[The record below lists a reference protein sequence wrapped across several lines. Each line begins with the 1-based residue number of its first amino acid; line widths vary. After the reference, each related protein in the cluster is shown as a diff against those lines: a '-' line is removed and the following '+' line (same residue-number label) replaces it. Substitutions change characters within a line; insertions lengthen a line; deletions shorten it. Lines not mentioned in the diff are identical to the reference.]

1 MRKPPV
7 LTVVLGVFAALLAI
21 APLGY
26 LVLRL
31 LEGFEAAANELSRPR
46 TLELLSNTVLLVVSV
61 SLTAL
66 VVGVVQAW
74 FVVRTNLNYPG
85 FYAVVAT
92 VPLAIPSYVLA
103 LGYSSIFPWF
113 SGFWASWLVL
123 SMATAPY
130 VFLAVSASLLR
141 VDIAAEEVG
150 RSLGY
155 SRLQVFLKITW
166 PQIRTS
172 ATAAVLLVA
181 LYVLSEF
188 GAIAL
193 LRFDT
198 FTRAIY
204 NAYRSSFDRTAAA
217 SLALVLVGLTLI
229 ILLLERRYRGDYLLQ
244 RPANPRRLRQE
255 LGRMQTPVT
264 LLLALFGLLGA
275 GLPMAALMNWTL
287 VGSSSTDFGN
297 LLVATLTSV
306 GIATLAAAL
315 VSIFALAVAIW
326 VVLHKNRFGSFI
338 EGLLWSNHALPAL
351 VVGLALV
358 FFGAN
363 VTPWIY
369 QSIWL
374 LMIAYLI
381 LFLPN
386 GLAAMSTPLAQVP
399 KGLTEVSQSLGESY
413 RKTLTKVILPIASP
427 GLIAA
432 SALVMLTV
440 LKELPATLL
449 LRPTGA
455 ETLATRMWSATEE
468 LAYAQA
474 APFALVLVIIAGLPA
489 LALNASVRKTY
500 SEVNDA

>member
-7 LTVVLGVFAALLAI
+7 LSVVLGVFAALAALLPIGYLLLRLFEGAEAAI
-21 APLGY
+21 A
-26 LVLRL
+26 
-31 LEGFEAAANELSRPR
+31 ELTRPR
-46 TLELLSNTVLLVVSV
+46 TLELIGNTVLLVLSVSV
-61 SLTAL
+61 SALLVGVIQAWL
-66 VVGVVQAW
+66 VV
-74 FVVRTNLNYPG
+74 RSNLKFPG
-85 FYAVVAT
+85 FYAVVST

-103 LGYSSIFPWF
+103 LGYVSIFPWF

-123 SMATAPY
+123 TMATAPY
-130 VFLAVSASLLR
+130 VFLAVSAALLR
-141 VDIAAEEVG
+141 VDVAAEEVG
-150 RSLGY
+150 RSLGL
-155 SRLQVFLKITW
+155 SKLQVFLKITW

-172 ATAAVLLVA
+172 ATAAVLLVS

-193 LRFDT
+193 LRYDT

-217 SLALVLVGLTLI
+217 SLAMVLIALTLVI
-229 ILLLERRYRGDYLLQ
+229 VLIERRYRGDYLLQ
-244 RPANPRRLRQE
+244 RPANPRRLKQD
-255 LGRMQTPVT
+255 LGRLEFPAT
-264 LLLALFGLLGA
+264 LLLALLGLLGA
-275 GLPMAALMNWTL
+275 GLPMAALLNWTL
-287 VGSSSTDFGN
+287 IGSSATDFEK
-297 LLVATLTSV
+297 LATATLSSLA
-306 GIATLAAAL
+306 IAVLAAIV
-315 VSIFALAVAIW
+315 VSVFALAVSIW
-326 VVLHKNRFGSFI
+326 VVLHKTKSGSI
-338 EGLLWSNHALPAL
+338 VEGVIWSNHALPAV

-363 VTPWIY
+363 ITPWIY

-374 LMIAYLI
+374 LIIAYLI

-386 GLAAMSTPLAQVP
+386 GLAAMATPLAQVP
-399 KGLTEVSQSLGESY
+399 KGLSEVAQSLGNSY
-413 RKTLTKVILPIASP
+413 RKILSRVILPIASP

-432 SALVMLTV
+432 AALVMLTV

-474 APFALVLVIIAGLPA
+474 APFALALVIIAGLPA

-500 SEVNDA
+500 SEVNQ

>member
-1 MRKPPV
+1 MQKPPV

-21 APLGY
+21 VPLGY
-26 LVLRL
+26 LFLRL
-31 LEGFEAAANELSRPR
+31 AEGMDAAYAELARPR
-46 TLELLSNTVLLVVSV
+46 TLELLGNTVLLVVSV

-66 VVGVVQAW
+66 LVGVMQAW
-74 FVVRTNLNYPG
+74 FVVRTNLRYPG

-103 LGYSSIFPWF
+103 LGYASIFPWF

-130 VFLAVSASLLR
+130 VFLAVSAALLR
-141 VDIAAEEVG
+141 VDVAAEEVG
-150 RSLGY
+150 RTLGLSGLRVF
-155 SRLQVFLKITW
+155 SRITW

-217 SLALVLVGLTLI
+217 SLALVLVALTLL
-229 ILLLERRYRGDYLLQ
+229 ILLFERRFRGDYLLQ
-244 RPANPRRLRQE
+244 RPANPRRLRQD
-255 LGRMQTPVT
+255 LGSMQTPVT

-275 GLPMAALMNWTL
+275 GLPLAALVNWTMI
-287 VGSSSTDFGN
+287 GSSATDFGK
-297 LLVATLTSV
+297 LLTAMFSSVA
-306 GIATLAAAL
+306 IAALAAIA
-315 VSIFALAVAIW
+315 VSVFALAVGIW
-326 VVLHKNRFGSFI
+326 VVLHRNKLGSFV
-338 EGLLWSNHALPAL
+338 EGVLWSNHALPAL

-374 LMIAYLI
+374 LLIAYLI
-381 LFLPN
+381 LFLPL
-386 GLAAMSTPLAQVP
+386 GLAAMGTPLAQVP
-399 KGLTEVSQSLGESY
+399 KSLGEVSRSLGDSY
-413 RKTLTKVILPIASP
+413 RRTLVRVVLPIASP

-432 SALVMLTV
+432 AALVMLTV

-449 LRPTGA
+449 LRPTGV

-474 APFALVLVIIAGLPA
+474 APYALVLVIIAGLPA

-500 SEVNDA
+500 SEVNYQ

>member
-1 MRKPPV
+1 MKKPPV

-21 APLGY
+21 VPLGY

-31 LEGFEAAANELSRPR
+31 SEGMDAAVAELLRPR
-46 TLELLSNTVLLVVSV
+46 TLELLGNTAVLVLSVSV
-61 SLTAL
+61 TAL
-66 VVGVVQAW
+66 VLGVTQAW
-74 FVVRTNLNYPG
+74 FVVRTNLPFPG

-103 LGYSSIFPWF
+103 LGYSSLFPWF

-130 VFLAVSASLLR
+130 VFLAVSAALMR
-141 VDIAAEEVG
+141 VDVAAEEVG
-150 RSLGY
+150 RSLGL
-155 SRLQVFLKITW
+155 SGLKVFLKITW
-166 PQIRTS
+166 PQLRTS
-172 ATAAVLLVA
+172 ASAAVLLVA

-188 GAIAL
+188 GAIAI

-217 SLALVLVGLTLI
+217 SLAVVLVLLTLV
-229 ILLLERRYRGDYLLQ
+229 ILAFAARYRGDYLNQ
-244 RPANPRRLRQE
+244 RPANPRRLRQD
-255 LGRMQTPVT
+255 LGQMQLPVT
-264 LLLALFGLLGA
+264 LLLALLGLLGA
-275 GLPMAALMNWTL
+275 GLPLAALLNWTMI
-287 VGSSSTDFGN
+287 GSSSADLGKLFD
-297 LLVATLTSV
+297 ATLSSV
-306 GIATLAAAL
+306 GISAMAAVV
-315 VSIFALAVAIW
+315 VSVFALAVGIW
-326 VVLHKNRFGSFI
+326 VVLHKNKLGSFI

-351 VVGLALV
+351 VVGLSLV
-358 FFGAN
+358 FFGAS
-363 VTPWIY
+363 VTPAIY

-374 LMIAYLI
+374 LLIAYLI

-399 KGLTEVSQSLGESY
+399 KGLAEVSQSLGESY
-413 RKTLTKVILPIASP
+413 RKTLAKVILPIASP

-432 SALVMLTV
+432 AALVMLTV

-449 LRPTGA
+449 LRPTGV

-489 LALNASVRKTY
+489 LALNATVRKTY
-500 SEVNDA
+500 SEVNDR

>member
-1 MRKPPV
+1 MQKPPV
-7 LTVVLGVFAALLAI
+7 LAVVLGVFAALLAI

-26 LVLRL
+26 LLLRL
-31 LEGFEAAANELSRPR
+31 LEGFEAAAVELSRPR
-46 TLELLSNTVLLVVSV
+46 TFELLGNTILLVVSV

-141 VDIAAEEVG
+141 IDIAAEEVG

-217 SLALVLVGLTLI
+217 SLALVLVVLTLI

-275 GLPMAALMNWTL
+275 GLPMAALLNWSM
-287 VGSSSTDFGN
+287 VGSSSTDFGD
-297 LLVATLTSV
+297 LLVSTLTSV
-306 GIATLAAAL
+306 GIATLAAVI
-315 VSIFALAVAIW
+315 VSVFALAVAIW

-369 QSIWL
+369 QSVWL

-386 GLAAMSTPLAQVP
+386 GLAAMATPLAQVP

-413 RKTLTKVILPIASP
+413 RKTLSKVVLPIASP

-474 APFALVLVIIAGLPA
+474 APYALVLVIIAGLPA

>member
-255 LGRMQTPVT
+255 LGKMQTSVT

-287 VGSSSTDFGN
+287 VGSSSTDFGI

-315 VSIFALAVAIW
+315 
-326 VVLHKNRFGSFI
+326 
-338 EGLLWSNHALPAL
+338 
-351 VVGLALV
+351 
-358 FFGAN
+358 
-363 VTPWIY
+363 
-369 QSIWL
+369 
-374 LMIAYLI
+374 
-381 LFLPN
+381 
-386 GLAAMSTPLAQVP
+386 
-399 KGLTEVSQSLGESY
+399 
-413 RKTLTKVILPIASP
+413 
-427 GLIAA
+427 
-432 SALVMLTV
+432 
-440 LKELPATLL
+440 
-449 LRPTGA
+449 
-455 ETLATRMWSATEE
+455 
-468 LAYAQA
+468 
-474 APFALVLVIIAGLPA
+474 
-489 LALNASVRKTY
+489 
-500 SEVNDA
+500 